1 MTITPDTPL
10 TQFPGVGEVR
20 AKKLSHLGLNTAGDL
35 LTYYPRDY
43 EDRRQVY
50 AIRQAPEGV
59 RVCVRAMVA
68 QRPRLSRVRKGLDL
82 VQVPVVDQGGTLHLT
97 FFNQSYVE
105 RALLPGEDYVFY
117 GQVERQGNRLSMT
130 NPVFE
135 RADRQDVTGRIVPV
149 YPLTAGI
156 SGHLLAG
163 LVRQALPCARGLA
176 DTLPQSIR
184 QAHHLA
190 AAEFALTAIHFPPDD
205 RALDLARRRLAFE
218 ELFYLAVGL
227 AFLKRRRTTLSTG
240 CPIPALPVEQFAAL
254 LPFSPTDAQRRTMEE
269 AARDMACGR
278 PMNRLVQGDVG
289 SGKTVVATYAG
300 WLAVQGGFQAAMM
313 APTEVLAEQHFRT
326 LSALLS
332 PAGVR
337 VGLLTG
343 TMTAAQ
349 KRKIHADLAAGD
361 IDFVVGTHAL
371 LSQGVAFRRLA
382 LIITDEQ
389 HRFGVEQRSA
399 LAEKSAAGGMPSPH
413 VLVMSATPIPRTL
426 ALILYGD
433 LDVSVIDQL
442 PPGRTPISTYVIRED
457 KRQRMY
463 QFVRR
468 QVGEGRQVYI
478 VCPAV
483 EEDPEAALPGE
494 ESPALTLKAVKS
506 YAQRLQR
513 EVFPDLTV
521 DILHGKMR
529 PKEKD
534 AAMRAF
540 SQGKTQVLVA
550 TTVIEVG
557 VDVPNAT
564 LMIIENADRF
574 GLSQLHQLRGRV
586 GRGEHPSFCVL
597 LTATRNPDSMA
608 RLRTLASTTDG
619 FQISREDL
627 KLRGPG
633 DFFGRRQHGLPQ
645 MKLSD
650 LAADMP
656 LLHEAQAAAEE
667 LLSHDPELKKPE
679 NRPVLARVRRLF
691 DDTGNRLN

>member
-1 MTITPDTPL
+1 M
-10 TQFPGVGEVR
+10 
-20 AKKLSHLGLNTAGDL
+20 
-35 LTYYPRDY
+35 
-43 EDRRQVY
+43 
-50 AIRQAPEGV
+50 
-59 RVCVRAMVA
+59 
-68 QRPRLSRVRKGLDL
+68 
-82 VQVPVVDQGGTLHLT
+82 
-97 FFNQSYVE
+97 
-105 RALLPGEDYVFY
+105 
-117 GQVERQGNRLSMT
+117 
-130 NPVFE
+130 
-135 RADRQDVTGRIVPV
+135 
-149 YPLTAGI
+149 
-156 SGHLLAG
+156 
-163 LVRQALPCARGLA
+163 
-176 DTLPQSIR
+176 
-184 QAHHLA
+184 
-190 AAEFALTAIHFPPDD
+190 
-205 RALDLARRRLAFE
+205 
-218 ELFYLAVGL
+218 
-227 AFLKRRRTTLSTG
+227 
-240 CPIPALPVEQFAAL
+240 
-254 LPFSPTDAQRRTMEE
+254 
-269 AARDMACGR
+269 
-278 PMNRLVQGDVG
+278 
-289 SGKTVVATYAG
+289 
-300 WLAVQGGFQAAMM
+300 
-313 APTEVLAEQHFRT
+313 
-326 LSALLS
+326 
-332 PAGVR
+332 
-337 VGLLTG
+337 
-343 TMTAAQ
+343 
-349 KRKIHADLAAGD
+349 
-361 IDFVVGTHAL
+361 
-371 LSQGVAFRRLA
+371 
-382 LIITDEQ
+382 
-389 HRFGVEQRSA
+389 EQRSA

-463 QFVRR
+463 NFVRR

-540 SQGKTQVLVA
+540 SEGKTQVLVA

-564 LMIIENADRF
+564 LIIIENADRF

-667 LLSHDPELKKPE
+667 LLSQDPELRAPE

-691 DDTGNRLN
+691 EDTGNSLN